1 MSNQQKPT
9 IEFGDAKPEPI
20 IWICSWSKCR
30 KISRAQSKNGYCQKC
45 FEGTQ
50 IPFIQAHD
58 YKALQTEL
66 ASLKAENDV
75 LKSQNDGLTKECV
88 VRGEEIAD
96 LQSELASLKVEN
108 ERLWEMQNYL
118 ISKECAAVD
127 ELVELR
133 VSLKHESVVH
143 ELRTER
149 DILKAH
155 VEILKQGLQNAKDE
169 YWNRCNQ
176 GIGNVRALTIKQFD
190 DMIDQALAECEA
202 FTSKGELK

>member
-58 YKALQTEL
+58 YKALQT
-66 ASLKAENDV
+66 
-75 LKSQNDGLTKECV
+75 
-88 VRGEEIAD
+88 
-96 LQSELASLKVEN
+96 ELASLKVEN